1 MTLTKKTREANLDV
15 LRIVSMLLIILLHSI
30 DHSGV
35 LEQAES
41 SGKWMYFYV
50 RFTYAMCM
58 VCVNIYVMLSG
69 YFTGS

>member
-35 LEQAES
+35 LERSEVGS
-41 SGKWMYFYV
+41 TGMYFYV
-50 RFTYAMCM
+50 RLPMLCAWYA
-58 VCVNIYVMLSG
+58 
-69 YFTGS
+69 

>member
-35 LEQAES
+35 LE
-41 SGKWMYFYV
+41 
-50 RFTYAMCM
+50 R
-58 VCVNIYVMLSG
+58 
-69 YFTGS
+69 